1 MNDFPIDILL
11 CFPLSR
17 FACAIFLG
25 RRCLLEAGKPRGGEV
40 CGARLR
46 ARLRQNKTLLSA
58 NQIGQTNTVI
68 VVTSF

>member
-1 MNDFPIDILL
+1 VQFSQDDVAFWEQVNQEAVK
-11 CFPLSR
+11 
-17 FACAIFLG
+17 FAG
-25 RRCLLEAGKPRGGEV
+25 PV
-40 CGARLR
+40 CG